1 VNIEEYISS
10 GILETYAMGELTGQ
24 ELARAEANLKQYPEL
39 RSELAKIEETLEA
52 MMVRLA
58 VSPPAVVKDK
68 LMVTVAN
75 HGREVKMDT
84 PVVMLWR
91 YAAAASIIIALGTT
105 YMAYDYHGRW
115 KDSVLALNELIG
127 KNQQIAD
134 DYNRVNNR
142 LDKVENDLRVIDNP
156 AFTKVVMKGTPNAP
170 QAMASVYWNEQTKE
184 VFLSIQNL
192 RELSQEQQYQL
203 WAIIDGKPV
212 DAGVFDT
219 GLAGLQKMHTIS
231 KGATTFAVTIEPRG
245 GKDAPS
251 LETMQVAGAVTK
263 G

>member
-1 VNIEEYISS
+1 
-10 GILETYAMGELTGQ
+10 MGELKGD
-24 ELARAEANLKQYPEL
+24 ELARMEANLKQYPEL
-39 RSELAKIEETLEA
+39 RSELVRIEETLEA

-58 VSPPAVVKDK
+58 VSPPAVVKAK
-68 LMVTVAN
+68 VMVTVAN
-75 HGREVKMDT
+75 HGREVKMDA
-84 PVVMLWR
+84 PVVMLWK
-91 YAAAASIIIALGTT
+91 YAAAASIVIALGAT
-105 YMAYDYHGRW
+105 YMAYDCHGRW

-127 KNQQIAD
+127 KNQQTAD
-134 DYNRVNNR
+134 DYNRVNHR

-192 RELSQEQQYQL
+192 RELSREQQYQL

-219 GLAGLQKMHTIS
+219 GLVGLQKMNAIS

-251 LETMQVAGAVTK
+251 LETMQVAGVISK